1 MRARVRGARGQAGFS
16 LIELVV
22 VVGLVSLVL
31 GMLALGVRRASDAFQ
46 LRRAASLVT
55 AELRRAHAAAVS
67 AGAVYTVELVVGSPG
82 GLRVYRR
89 IVEPDGSEQWLLER
103 TVGSGEWPSSVTVD
117 GTDSTVAACTTPGDP
132 SNKCVTFQPL
142 GFAVSGG
149 DVRLVSRSG
158 VGVGV
163 QVTAATGRVS
173 VVP

>member
-1 MRARVRGARGQAGFS
+1 MEGRAGRVRGQAGFS

-31 GMLALGVRRASDAFQ
+31 GMLVVGVRRASDAFQ

-67 AGAVYTVELVVGSPG
+67 AGVDYTVEFVVTTPG
-82 GLRVYRR
+82 GLKVYRQT
-89 IVEPDGSEQWLLER
+89 SLQR
-103 TVGSGEWPSSVTVD
+103 TVVSEWPSSVRVD
-117 GTDSTVAACTTPGDP
+117 GPASTLGNCTTPGDP
-132 SNKCVTFQPL
+132 SNKCVTFRPL

-149 DVRLVSRSG
+149 DVRLVSRAG
-158 VGVGV
+158 VGVSV
-163 QVTAATGRVS
+163 RVTAATGRVS